1 MWTGTACTLILAWKS
16 SFKIAKFLCRMVWFL
31 FWWTVNCAIHLITL
45 VFTARPFSNTHNFEL
60 LYFIHNFNF
69 NLNVNGRHFPSYII
83 VKIKTGCDVIFLPL
97 VCIPYS
103 IKQTIYFSELFML
116 YLIFL
121 CTLLNIKQYWNI
133 KTNIGYYKKYA
144 Y

>member
-1 MWTGTACTLILAWKS
+1 M
-16 SFKIAKFLCRMVWFL
+16 
-31 FWWTVNCAIHLITL
+31 NCAIHLITL
-45 VFTARPFSNTHNFEL
+45 VFTARPFSSTHNFEL

-121 CTLLNIKQYWNI
+121 FTLLNIKQYWNI
-133 KTNIGYYKKYA
+133 KTNIGYYKSMHIREVPSCVMLLIPYKGSKVDNQFFFCGGLFSS
-144 Y
+144 